1 MTHSNDDVEECLR
14 QFAEKSPVDW
24 ARDDDNPGTVVGEF
38 EIEGT
43 EATLRLQVPSFFPTE
58 LPDVYVEP
66 WDASGFIPHVQ
77 ADGQVCYQE
86 TEGMVVDRRSP
97 ISILQGAL
105 DKALSVLRAGAQGN
119 NEDVFAEEFESYWRR
134 LENATPIWSLI
145 EATDQPRL
153 IRRAEKDDTVFLADG
168 EEQISAF
175 LNGSSV
181 KGAFTIQKALYVPL
195 KKSARVVPPRPDGP
209 LWSDERIR
217 EVVWQNVAP
226 AFEDK
231 VRELCEELS
240 GQTTT
245 VVLGVPKETEG
256 RSLVGIRYKGVETE
270 HPLLPESSSWKRTP
284 LVLSR
289 MDHGYIAP
297 RSGAETELSSRSVL
311 LVGGG
316 AVGGHLS
323 LELGRAGAGEIT
335 LVDPEKLRPENTY
348 RHALG
353 RSHWSDNKAK
363 ALKDRL
369 ESKLPYLE
377 CEAFPCKIQKALH
390 RGDIDLR
397 DYDLI
402 VCATGDMTLEMG
414 LNEHVDGMEATPP
427 LLHAWLEPYGIG
439 GHVLVSGNEET
450 GCLECLFTSSSG
462 KERLHS
468 RAAFAQ
474 KGQDFGRR
482 LAGCGS
488 LHTPY
493 GSADA
498 LRTAELATRLATD
511 VLTGREEGNPLRSWK
526 GDPEKFLA
534 EGYQLSNRFSLT
546 SEQLEKQKYAYVAGG
561 CPVCG

>member
-1 MTHSNDDVEECLR
+1 
-14 QFAEKSPVDW
+14 
-24 ARDDDNPGTVVGEF
+24 
-38 EIEGT
+38 
-43 EATLRLQVPSFFPTE
+43 
-58 LPDVYVEP
+58 
-66 WDASGFIPHVQ
+66 
-77 ADGQVCYQE
+77 
-86 TEGMVVDRRSP
+86 MVVDRRSP
-97 ISILQGAL
+97 NSILQGAL
-105 DKALSVLRAGAQGN
+105 NKALSVLRDGAQGK

-134 LENATPIWSLI
+134 LENATHIRSLI

-153 IRRAEKDDTVFLADG
+153 IRRAETDDTGCLADS

-195 KKSARVVPPRPDGP
+195 KKSARVVPPRPDEP
-209 LWSDERIR
+209 MWSDERIR

-226 AFEDK
+226 VFEDK

-245 VVLGVPKETEG
+245 VVLGVPKDTEG
-256 RSLVGIRYKGVETE
+256 RSLVGVRYKGVETK
-270 HPLLPESSSWKRTP
+270 HPLLSGVSSWKRVP

-297 RSGAETELSSRSVL
+297 RSGADTELSSLNVL

-323 LELGRAGAGEIT
+323 FELGRAGVGQIT

-377 CEAFPCKIQKALH
+377 CQAFPCKIQKALN
-390 RGDIDLR
+390 RGELDLR

-402 VCATGDMTLEMG
+402 VCATGDMTLELG
-414 LNEHVDGMEATPP
+414 LNEHVAGIEATPP

-439 GHVLVSGNEET
+439 GHVLVSGNEEA

-462 KERLHS
+462 KVRLHS

-474 KGQDFGRR
+474 EGQEFGRR

-488 LHTPY
+488 PHTPY

-498 LRTAELATRLATD
+498 LHTAELATRLATD
-511 VLTGREEGNPLRSWK
+511 VLTGRESGNPLRSWK
-526 GDPEKFLA
+526 GNPEEFLA

>member
-1 MTHSNDDVEECLR
+1 MTRSDDHVKECLR
-14 QFAEKSPVDW
+14 QFAQKSPVDW
-24 ARDDDNPGTVVGEF
+24 TQDEDNPRTVVGEL
-38 EIEGT
+38 EIGGT
-43 EATLRLQVPSFFPTE
+43 EATLRLQVPTFFPTQ

-66 WDASGFIPHVQ
+66 WDAFGFIPHVQ
-77 ADGQVCYQE
+77 TDGLVCYQE

-97 ISILQGAL
+97 LSILEGVL
-105 DKALSVLRAGAQGN
+105 EKALSVLRNGASGN

-134 LENATPIWSLI
+134 LESATSLPSLV

-153 IRRAEKDDTVFLADG
+153 IRRAKKEDTDFLADS

-181 KGAFTIQKALYVPL
+181 KGDFTIQKALYVPL
-195 KKSARVVPPRPDGP
+195 KKSARVIPPRPDES
-209 LWSDERIR
+209 LWSEEKIR
-217 EVVWQNVAP
+217 EVVWGNVAS
-226 AFEDK
+226 AFKSE
-231 VRELCEELS
+231 VRDLCEELS

-245 VVLGVPKETEG
+245 IVLGIPKETEG
-256 RSLVGIRYKGVETE
+256 RSLVGIRYKGVEAE
-270 HPLLPESSSWKRTP
+270 HPLLPESSSWKRIP

-297 RSGAETELSSRSVL
+297 RSGADTELSSRSVL

-323 LELGRAGAGEIT
+323 FELGRAGVGQIT

-353 RSHWSDNKAK
+353 RGHWSDNKAR
-363 ALKDRL
+363 ALKARL
-369 ESKLPYLE
+369 ESKLPYLK
-377 CEAFPCKIQKALH
+377 CEAVPYKIQKALD
-390 RGDIDLR
+390 RGELDLR

-402 VCATGDMTLEMG
+402 VCATGDMTLELG
-414 LNEHVDGMEATPP
+414 LNDHRAGIGATLP

-439 GHVLVSGNEET
+439 GHVLVSGNDEA

-462 KERLHS
+462 DKRLHN

-474 KGQDFGRR
+474 KGQEFGRR

-498 LRTAELATRLATD
+498 LRTAELATRMATE
-511 VLTGREEGNPLRSWK
+511 VLTGRESGSPLRSWK
-526 GDPEKFLA
+526 GDPGEFLA
-534 EGYQLSNRFSLT
+534 EGYRLSNRFSLT
-546 SEQLEKQKYAYVAGG
+546 SEQLEDQKYAYVAGE

>member
-1 MTHSNDDVEECLR
+1 MIHSDDHVQEYLR
-14 QFAEKSPVDW
+14 QFAEESPSEWMQDE
-24 ARDDDNPGTVVGEF
+24 DNPRATVGQVK
-38 EIEGT
+38 IVGT
-43 EATLRLQVPSFFPTE
+43 EATLRLQVPSVFPTQ

-66 WDASGFIPHVQ
+66 WDAFGFIPHVQ
-77 ADGQVCYQE
+77 ADGLVCYQE

-105 DKALSVLRAGAQGN
+105 DKALSVLRNGARGD
-119 NEDVFAEEFESYWRR
+119 NEDVFVEEFESYWRR
-134 LENATPIWSLI
+134 LENATPIRSLI
-145 EATDQPRL
+145 EATDQPGL
-153 IRRAEKDDTVFLADG
+153 IRRTEKDDTGCLADSM
-168 EEQISAF
+168 EQISAF

-181 KGAFTIQKALYVPL
+181 KGAFTIRKALYVPL
-195 KKSARVVPPRPDGP
+195 KKSARVVPPRPDEP
-209 LWSDERIR
+209 MWSDEKIR
-217 EVVWQNVAP
+217 EAVWQNVAP
-226 AFEDK
+226 VFEDK

-245 VVLGVPKETEG
+245 VVLGIPKETHG
-256 RSLVGIRYKGVETE
+256 RSLVGIRYKGVDAK
-270 HPLLPESSSWKRTP
+270 HPLLSGVSSWKRVP

-297 RSGAETELSSRSVL
+297 RSGADADLSSRSVL
-311 LVGGG
+311 LVGCG
-316 AVGGHLS
+316 AIGGHLAV
-323 LELGRAGAGEIT
+323 ELGRAGVGQVALI
-335 LVDPEKLRPENTY
+335 DHDKLRPENTY
-348 RHALG
+348 RHVLG
-353 RSHWSDNKAK
+353 RAHWRENKAK
-363 ALKDRL
+363 ALKSQL

-377 CEAFPCKIQKALH
+377 CEAFPRKIQEVLR
-390 RGDIDLR
+390 RGEIDLE
-397 DYDLI
+397 DHDLI
-402 VCATGDMTLEMG
+402 ACATGDMTLELG
-414 LNEHVDGMEATPP
+414 LNEHIAGIEATPP

-450 GCLECLFTSSSG
+450 GCLECLFTSSNG
-462 KERLHS
+462 EGRLHN

-474 KGQDFGRR
+474 EGQEFGRR

-526 GDPEKFLA
+526 GDPEEFLA

-546 SEQLEKQKYAYVAGG
+546 SGQLEKQKYAYVAGG

>member
-1 MTHSNDDVEECLR
+1 MTHSDDHVEECLR
-14 QFAEKSPVDW
+14 QFAQKSPVDW
-24 ARDDDNPGTVVGEF
+24 ARDDDIPRCVVGQF
-38 EIEGT
+38 KIEGT
-43 EATLRLQVPSFFPTE
+43 EATLRLQVPLFFPAE
-58 LPDVYVEP
+58 LPNVYVEP
-66 WDASGFIPHVQ
+66 WDAFGFIPHVQ
-77 ADGQVCYQE
+77 TDGLVCYQE

-105 DKALSVLRAGAQGN
+105 DKALSVLRNGAQGN

-134 LENATPIWSLI
+134 LENATPIRSLI

-153 IRRAEKDDTVFLADG
+153 IRRTEKDDPVCLADSM
-168 EEQISAF
+168 EQISAF

-195 KKSARVVPPRPDGP
+195 KKSARIVPPRPDGP

-217 EVVWQNVAP
+217 EVVWGNVAS
-226 AFEDK
+226 AFENE
-231 VRELCEELS
+231 VRDLCEELS
-240 GQTTT
+240 GKTTT
-245 VVLGVPKETEG
+245 IVLGVPKETEG
-256 RSLVGIRYKGVETE
+256 RSLVGIRYKGIETK
-270 HPLLPESSSWKRTP
+270 HPLLPQGSSLKRIP
-284 LVLSR
+284 IVLSR

-297 RSGAETELSSRSVL
+297 RSGADTELSSRSVL

-316 AVGGHLS
+316 AVGGHLAF
-323 LELGRAGAGEIT
+323 EAGRAGVGRVA
-335 LVDPEKLRPENTY
+335 LVDPDKLRPENTY
-348 RHALG
+348 RHVLG
-353 RSHWSDNKAK
+353 RGHWRDNKAE
-363 ALKDRL
+363 ALKAEL

-390 RGDIDLR
+390 RGELDLR

-402 VCATGDMTLEMG
+402 VCATGDMTLELG
-414 LNEHVDGMEATPP
+414 LNEHVAGIEATPP

-450 GCLECLFTSSSG
+450 GCLKCLFTSSSG
-462 KERLHS
+462 KGRLHN

-474 KGQDFGRR
+474 KGQEFGRR

-546 SEQLEKQKYAYVAGG
+546 SEQLEKQKYAYVASG

>member
-1 MTHSNDDVEECLR
+1 L
-14 QFAEKSPVDW
+14 
-24 ARDDDNPGTVVGEF
+24 VGEL
-38 EIEGT
+38 EIGGT
-43 EATLRLQVPSFFPTE
+43 EATLRLQVPPFFPTE
-58 LPDVYVEP
+58 LPNVYIQP
-66 WDASGFIPHVQ
+66 WDAFGFIPHVQ
-77 ADGQVCYQE
+77 TDGLVCYQE
-86 TEGMVVDRRSP
+86 TEGMVLNRRSP
-97 ISILQGAL
+97 LSILEGAL
-105 DKALSVLRAGAQGN
+105 HKALSVLRNGARGN
-119 NEDVFAEEFESYWRR
+119 NEDVFAEEFESYWCRI
-134 LENATPIWSLI
+134 EDATSLFSLV
-145 EATDQPRL
+145 EVTDQPRL
-153 IRRAEKDDTVFLADG
+153 IRRAKKEDTVFLANS

-181 KGAFTIQKALYVPL
+181 KGDFTIQKALYVPL

-209 LWSDERIR
+209 MWSDEKIR
-217 EVVWQNVAP
+217 EVVWGNVASE
-226 AFEDK
+226 FENK
-231 VRELCEELS
+231 VRDLCEELS

-245 VVLGVPKETEG
+245 VALGIPKETEG

-270 HPLLPESSSWKRTP
+270 HPFLPEGSSWKRTP

-348 RHALG
+348 RHVLG

-377 CEAFPCKIQKALH
+377 CEAFPCRIQKALH

-402 VCATGDMTLEMG
+402 VCATGDMTLELG
-414 LNEHVDGMEATPP
+414 LNEHVASIEAMPP

-439 GHVLVSGNEET
+439 GHVLVSGNEES

-462 KERLHS
+462 EQRLQN

-474 KGQDFGRR
+474 QGQEFGRR

-498 LRTAELATRLATD
+498 LRTAELATRMSTD
-511 VLTGREEGNPLRSWK
+511 VLSGREDGNSLRSWK
-526 GDPEKFLA
+526 GDPEEFLA
-534 EGYQLSNRFSLT
+534 EGYRLSNRFSLT
-546 SEQLEKQKYAYVAGG
+546 SEQLEEQKYAYVAGR